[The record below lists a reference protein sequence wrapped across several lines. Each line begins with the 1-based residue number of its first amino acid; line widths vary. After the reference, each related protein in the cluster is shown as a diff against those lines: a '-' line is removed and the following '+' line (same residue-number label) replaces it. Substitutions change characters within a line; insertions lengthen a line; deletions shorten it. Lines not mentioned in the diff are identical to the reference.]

1 VADAT
6 QGSDPTTGRG
16 SAAPPRVRP
25 ARIFRTI
32 VMCALAAAPPLGCGS
47 SGPGAEDQQHG
58 RVYRGGPEGDAG
70 AAQADVEQVPVYGIS
85 PPDYAVEPPPPVEYG
100 APYPGPVPDYG
111 VYPAPDNAGPSH
123 DEPVLMYAAP
133 HR

>member
-1 VADAT
+1 MAAARQDNA
-6 QGSDPTTGRG
+6 PTTGTG
-16 SAAPPRVRP
+16 STSPRVRP

-47 SGPGAEDQQHG
+47 SGSGAEEPGHG
-58 RVYRGGPEGDAG
+58 RVYRGGAEGDAG
-70 AAQADVEQVPVYGIS
+70 PAQQDVAPVPVYGIS

-100 APYPGPVPDYG
+100 APYPGPVPAYG
-111 VYPAPDNAGPSH
+111 AYPPPDNAGPSH